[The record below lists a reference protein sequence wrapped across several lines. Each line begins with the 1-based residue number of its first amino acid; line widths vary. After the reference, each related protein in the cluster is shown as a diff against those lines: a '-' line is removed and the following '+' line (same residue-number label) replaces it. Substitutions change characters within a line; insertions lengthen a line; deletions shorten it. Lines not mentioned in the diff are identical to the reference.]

1 MIGTGQM
8 VCTGAADRCSRREPE
23 KVATLSS
30 KARFGIL
37 HARATERMSR
47 VKTPAGQAW
56 KDENEAVLQQYN
68 FNRTP

>member
-1 MIGTGQM
+1 
-8 VCTGAADRCSRREPE
+8 
-23 KVATLSS
+23 
-30 KARFGIL
+30 
-37 HARATERMSR
+37 MSR